1 MSLWGQIPLLFIR
14 HSLDFACN
22 VREIGDSEVMTTE
35 SKPVAF
41 FNLDNTLIQ
50 GTSLAHF
57 IQGLAESGQLS
68 WRNISS
74 FKLKSSRLRGKK
86 AKSEFVLE
94 QQIHKAFKFL
104 QGSRQSHFLEECEA
118 IANRLLNF
126 KINPQVLNQIHDH
139 QRNGHDTW
147 LLTDAPIEI
156 ATTLAQKIGMT
167 GALGTKSEILE
178 GTYSGRLDGELL
190 KGPHKAQAAK
200 NLATMRSYDLTQSF
214 AYSDSLNDLPLLAS
228 VGTPYVVNPN
238 SELARIARKNA
249 WQELN
254 PAA

>member
-1 MSLWGQIPLLFIR
+1 
-14 HSLDFACN
+14 
-22 VREIGDSEVMTTE
+22 MTTKT
-35 SKPVAF
+35 KPVAF

-50 GTSLAHF
+50 GTSFGHF
-57 IQGLAESGQLS
+57 IQSLAECGQLS
-68 WRNISS
+68 WRNVSG

-86 AKSEFVLE
+86 SKSELALE
-94 QQIHKAFKFL
+94 QQIHKAFRFL
-104 QGSRQSHFLEECEA
+104 QGSRQSQFLEQCETLA
-118 IANRLLNF
+118 TRLLSY
-126 KINPQVLNQIHDH
+126 KINPQILSQIHDH
-139 QRNGHDTW
+139 HRNGHDTW

-156 ATTLAQKIGMT
+156 ATSLARKIGMT

-190 KGPHKAQAAK
+190 KGSHKAQAARE
-200 NLATMRSYDLTQSF
+200 LAFIRSYDLTQSF

-228 VGTPYVVNPN
+228 VGTPFVVNPN

-249 WQELN
+249 WHELT

>member
-1 MSLWGQIPLLFIR
+1 MFIR
-14 HSLDFACN
+14 HLLGFVSKFGFMSDASA
-22 VREIGDSEVMTTE
+22 VATE
-35 SKPVAF
+35 PKPVAF

-50 GTSLAHF
+50 GSSLVHF
-57 IQGLAESGQLS
+57 IQSLAECGQLS

-74 FKLKSSRLRGKK
+74 FKIKGSRLRGKK

-94 QQIHKAFKFL
+94 QQIHKAFRFL
-104 QGSRQSHFLEECEA
+104 QGSRQSQFLEECEA
-118 IANRLLNF
+118 MANRLLSY
-126 KINPQVLNQIHDH
+126 KINPQVLNQIQDH

-178 GTYSGRLDGELL
+178 GTYSGRIEGELL

-200 NLATMRSYDLTQSF
+200 HLASVLSYDLTKSF

-249 WQELN
+249 WHELT

>member
-1 MSLWGQIPLLFIR
+1 MRNALIVT
-14 HSLDFACN
+14 N
-22 VREIGDSEVMTTE
+22 ET
-35 SKPVAF
+35 KPVAF
-41 FNLDNTLIQ
+41 FNLDNTLIH
-50 GTSLAHF
+50 GTSLGHF
-57 IQGLAESGQLS
+57 IQSLTECGQLS

-74 FKLKSSRLRGKK
+74 FKLKGSKLRGKK

-94 QQIHKAFKFL
+94 QQIHKAFRFL
-104 QGSRQSHFLEECEA
+104 KGSRQSQFLEECEA
-118 IANRLLNF
+118 IANRLLSY
-126 KINPQVLNQIHDH
+126 KINPQVLSQIQNH

-167 GALGTKSEILE
+167 GALGTRSEILQ

-190 KGPHKAQAAK
+190 KGPYKAQAAK
-200 NLATMRSYDLTQSF
+200 NLASMRSYDLTQSF
-214 AYSDSLNDLPLLAS
+214 AYSDSITDLPLLAS

-249 WQELN
+249 WHELT

>member
-1 MSLWGQIPLLFIR
+1 
-14 HSLDFACN
+14 
-22 VREIGDSEVMTTE
+22 MTNE
-35 SKPVAF
+35 PKPAAF
-41 FNLDNTLIQ
+41 FNLDNTVIQ
-50 GTSLAHF
+50 GPSLVHF
-57 IQGLAESGQLS
+57 IQSLTECGQLS

-74 FKLKSSRLRGKK
+74 FKLKGSRLRGKK
-86 AKSEFVLE
+86 SKSELVIE

-104 QGSRQSHFLEECEA
+104 QGSRQSQFLEECESL
-118 IANRLLNF
+118 ANKLLNF
-126 KINPQVLNQIHDH
+126 KINPQVLSKIQDH

-156 ATTLAQKIGMT
+156 ATTLAQRIGMT

-190 KGPHKAQAAK
+190 KGSHKAQAAK
-200 NLATMRSYDLTQSF
+200 DLASIRSYDLMQSF

-249 WQELN
+249 WHELT

>member
-1 MSLWGQIPLLFIR
+1 
-14 HSLDFACN
+14 
-22 VREIGDSEVMTTE
+22 MTNE
-35 SKPVAF
+35 PKPAAF
-41 FNLDNTLIQ
+41 FNLDNTVIQ
-50 GTSLAHF
+50 GPSLAHF
-57 IQGLAESGQLS
+57 IQSLTECGQLS
-68 WRNISS
+68 WRNVSS
-74 FKLKSSRLRGKK
+74 FKLKGSRLRGKK
-86 AKSEFVLE
+86 SKSELVIE

-104 QGSRQSHFLEECEA
+104 QGSLQSQFLEECELL
-118 IANRLLNF
+118 ANKLLNF
-126 KINPQVLNQIHDH
+126 KINPQVLSKIHEH
-139 QRNGHDTW
+139 HRAGHDTW

-190 KGPHKAQAAK
+190 KGSHKAQAAQE
-200 NLATMRSYDLTQSF
+200 LASIRSYDLTRSF

-238 SELARIARKNA
+238 PDLARIARKNA
-249 WQELN
+249 WHELT

>member
-1 MSLWGQIPLLFIR
+1 MVNSL
-14 HSLDFACN
+14 H
-22 VREIGDSEVMTTE
+22 MTTE
-35 SKPVAF
+35 PKPVAF

-50 GTSLAHF
+50 GTSLGHF
-57 IQGLAESGQLS
+57 IQSLAECGQIS

-74 FKLKSSRLRGKK
+74 FKLKSSRLRRKTS
-86 AKSEFVLE
+86 KSDLVIE
-94 QQIHKAFKFL
+94 QQIHKAFRFL
-104 QGSRQSHFLEECEA
+104 QGSRQSQFLEECEA
-118 IANRLLNF
+118 IATRMLSY
-126 KINPQVLNQIHDH
+126 KVNPQVLKQIQDH

-190 KGPHKAQAAK
+190 KGSYKAQAAK
-200 NLATMRSYDLTQSF
+200 ELASIRSYDLTQSF

-249 WQELN
+249 WQELM

>member
-1 MSLWGQIPLLFIR
+1 M
-14 HSLDFACN
+14 
-22 VREIGDSEVMTTE
+22 VDSRKVTSEP
-35 SKPVAF
+35 KPVAF

-50 GTSLAHF
+50 GNSLVHF
-57 IQGLAESGQLS
+57 VQSLSACGQLS

-86 AKSEFVLE
+86 SKSELVIE

-104 QGSRQSHFLEECEA
+104 QGSRQSQFLEECEA
-118 IANRLLNF
+118 IANRLLSY
-126 KINPQVLNQIHDH
+126 KINHQVLSQIHDH

-178 GTYSGRLDGELL
+178 GTYSGRIDGELL

-200 NLATMRSYDLTQSF
+200 NLATIRSYDLAQSF
-214 AYSDSLNDLPLLAS
+214 AYTDSLTDLPLLAS
-228 VGTPYVVNPN
+228 VGKPFVVNPN
-238 SELARIARKNA
+238 SELARIARKNS
-249 WQELN
+249 WHELL

>member
-1 MSLWGQIPLLFIR
+1 MIVDCEPVT
-14 HSLDFACN
+14 N
-22 VREIGDSEVMTTE
+22 EP
-35 SKPVAF
+35 KPVAF

-50 GTSLAHF
+50 GSSLGHF
-57 IQGLAESGQLS
+57 IQSLAECGQLS

-74 FKLKSSRLRGKK
+74 FKLKNSKLRGKK
-86 AKSEFVLE
+86 SKSDLVIE
-94 QQIHKAFKFL
+94 QQVHKAFKFL
-104 QGSRQSHFLEECEA
+104 QGSRQSQFLEECEA
-118 IANRLLNF
+118 IANRLLNY
-126 KINPQVLNQIHDH
+126 KINHQVLSQIHEH
-139 QRNGHDTW
+139 KRNGHDTW
-147 LLTDAPIEI
+147 LLTDAPIEM

-190 KGPHKAQAAK
+190 KGTHKAQAAK
-200 NLATMRSYDLTQSF
+200 ELASIRSYDLTQSF

-249 WQELN
+249 WHELL

>member
-1 MSLWGQIPLLFIR
+1 MIVKSK
-14 HSLDFACN
+14 S
-22 VREIGDSEVMTTE
+22 VTTE
-35 SKPVAF
+35 PKLVAF

-50 GTSLAHF
+50 GTSLGQF
-57 IQGLAESGQLS
+57 IQSLAECGQLS

-74 FKLKSSRLRGKK
+74 FKLKNSKLRGKK
-86 AKSEFVLE
+86 SKSDLVIE
-94 QQIHKAFKFL
+94 QQFHKAFKFL
-104 QGSRQSHFLEECEA
+104 QGSRPSQFLEECEA
-118 IANRLLNF
+118 IANRLLNY
-126 KINPQVLNQIHDH
+126 KINHQVLSQIHEH
-139 QRNGHDTW
+139 KRNGHDTW
-147 LLTDAPIEI
+147 LLTDAPFEI
-156 ATTLAQKIGMT
+156 AITIAQKIGMT

-190 KGPHKAQAAK
+190 KGTHKAQAAK
-200 NLATMRSYDLTQSF
+200 ELASLRSYDLTQSF

-249 WQELN
+249 WHELL

>member
-1 MSLWGQIPLLFIR
+1 M
-14 HSLDFACN
+14 
-22 VREIGDSEVMTTE
+22 GDGDGVTNEPKSA
-35 SKPVAF
+35 AF

-50 GTSLAHF
+50 GTSLGHF
-57 IQGLAESGQLS
+57 IQSLAECGQLS

-86 AKSEFVLE
+86 AKSEFALE
-94 QQIHKAFKFL
+94 QQIHKAFRFL
-104 QGSRQSHFLEECEA
+104 QGSRQSQFLEECEA
-118 IANRLLNF
+118 IANRLLSY
-126 KINPQVLNQIHDH
+126 KINPQVLDQIKDH

-178 GTYSGRLDGELL
+178 GTYSGRIDGELL

-200 NLATMRSYDLTQSF
+200 HLASMRSYDLTKSF

-228 VGTPYVVNPN
+228 VGTPFVVNPN

-249 WQELN
+249 WHELT

>member
-1 MSLWGQIPLLFIR
+1 MR
-14 HSLDFACN
+14 HSPDFARKLGFMRN
-22 VREIGDSEVMTTE
+22 ALTVTNGP
-35 SKPVAF
+35 KPVAF
-41 FNLDNTLIQ
+41 FNLDNTVIQ
-50 GTSLAHF
+50 GTSLIHF
-57 IQGLAESGQLS
+57 IQSLTDCGQLS

-74 FKLKSSRLRGKK
+74 FKLKGSRLRGKK
-86 AKSEFVLE
+86 SKSELVIE
-94 QQIHKAFKFL
+94 QQVHKAFKFL
-104 QGSRQSHFLEECEA
+104 QGSHQSQFLEECEA
-118 IANRLLNF
+118 LAIKLLNF
-126 KINPQVLNQIHDH
+126 KINPQVLSKIQDH

-156 ATTLAQKIGMT
+156 ATTLAQRIGMT

-190 KGPHKAQAAK
+190 KGSHKAQAAK
-200 NLATMRSYDLTQSF
+200 DLASIRSYDLTQSF

-238 SELARIARKNA
+238 SDLARIARKNK
-249 WQELN
+249 WHELT

>member
-1 MSLWGQIPLLFIR
+1 MRNALVVT
-14 HSLDFACN
+14 N
-22 VREIGDSEVMTTE
+22 ET
-35 SKPVAF
+35 KPVAF

-50 GTSLAHF
+50 GTSLGHF
-57 IQGLAESGQLS
+57 IHSLTECGQLS

-74 FKLKSSRLRGKK
+74 FKLKGSKLRGKK

-104 QGSRQSHFLEECEA
+104 QGSRQSQFLEECEA
-118 IANRLLNF
+118 IANRLLSY
-126 KINPQVLNQIHDH
+126 KINPQVLSQIQDH

-167 GALGTKSEILE
+167 GALGTRSEILE

-190 KGPHKAQAAK
+190 KGPYKAQAAK
-200 NLATMRSYDLTQSF
+200 NLASMRSYDLTQSF
-214 AYSDSLNDLPLLAS
+214 AYSDSITDLPLLAS

-249 WQELN
+249 WHELT